1 MSQGG
6 EFRGSAP
13 GRTRNPVSLMREA
26 HEVPSCSEEMPFYP
40 RVMTQEVG
48 NTRKSTDLV
57 RASRCEQPKLVSASE
72 AAGRAACFVPFATS
86 VVPRDGAFTT
96 GGTRA
101 RQWETRERAAG
112 FPLALTG
119 RIHRGLDR
127 RVTDS
132 RTPVQEHRRYAF
144 AVRTGRPPCNRSVN
158 ISGSRRWGAQVQIRL
173 TERASTPHSHFALG
187 SRPCSLLQRSAARVA
202 RDAG

>member
-1 MSQGG
+1 
-6 EFRGSAP
+6 
-13 GRTRNPVSLMREA
+13 MREA

-72 AAGRAACFVPFATS
+72 AAGRAACFVRFATS

-132 RTPVQEHRRYAF
+132 RTPVQEHRRYAV
-144 AVRTGRPPCNRSVN
+144 AVRTGRPACNRSVN
-158 ISGSRRWGAQVQIRL
+158 ISGPQGWGAQAQTRL
-173 TERASTPHSHFALG
+173 TERASRPRPHIAFMLAALQ
-187 SRPCSLLQRSAARVA
+187 PVQRSAARVA
-202 RDAG
+202 RDAA